1 MVQPF
6 VGSVG
11 ARVLRQ
17 VAPNI
22 ERAVWR
28 RTIFSGSR
36 QSTPPQAALRIAQ
49 YSASRPTTANIL
61 SRFRKPSPRTTRRPF
76 HRTSRLRDA
85 NPAPKDTPA
94 QEPQGITARLRK
106 LSREYGWAALGVYL
120 GLTVLDFPF
129 CFLLVRSVGT
139 DRIGAIEHY
148 VVSHVS
154 KVIPQSVRDWWHE
167 YRGALK
173 DAEKENIGNDDISE
187 HVEMA
192 GWGVEEAERRH
203 KAEASKFYRHILSI
217 HDVIHAHMTSRS
229 RHPVS
234 SSLCCTQELHLPPS
248 PPDSRNYAQGSQS
261 SQVLGLEYWKA
272 SE

>member
-1 MVQPF
+1 MPPVYSRLVQPI

-11 ARVLRQ
+11 ARMLRH
-17 VAPNI
+17 VTPNV

-28 RTIFSGSR
+28 RTFLSGSR
-36 QSTPPQAALRIAQ
+36 QSTPL
-49 YSASRPTTANIL
+49 ASRVVQCSTPRPTKTNTL
-61 SRFRKPSPRTTRRPF
+61 SRSGKTLRSTRRSF
-76 HRTSRLRDA
+76 HKTSRLRDSKST
-85 NPAPKDTPA
+85 PKDTPA
-94 QEPQGITARLRK
+94 QEPQGISARLRK

-139 DRIGAIEHY
+139 ERIAAIEHF

-173 DAEKENIGNDDISE
+173 EAEQENLGNDEISE

-203 KAEASKFYRHILSI
+203 KAEASLGTQLALAYAVHKSFIFLRVPLTAAITPKVVKVL
-217 HDVIHAHMTSRS
+217 RS
-229 RHPVS
+229 WGWNIGKR
-234 SSLCCTQELHLPPS
+234 
-248 PPDSRNYAQGSQS
+248 QS
-261 SQVLGLEYWKA
+261 KR
-272 SE
+272 